1 MDTVCLVEKRL
12 DQLGVDHANQI
23 VQGTVRIRDAA
34 EQRHPFFSQLVQMQF
49 IGHGQ
54 SGDLRQI
61 EGSQPDADTYQD
73 GLGGFSRNE
82 LSRTF

>member
-23 VQGTVRIRDAA
+23 VQGTVRIRNAA
-34 EQRHPFFSQLVQMQF
+34 EQCHPFFSQLVQMQF

-54 SGDLRQI
+54 SGDLW
-61 EGSQPDADTYQD
+61 
-73 GLGGFSRNE
+73 
-82 LSRTF
+82 